1 MTSHVISND
10 VLNKATLCDKGF
22 KCLEDM
28 ECMCRAAD
36 SIEFF
41 ILFVEHEDNTFCK
54 YKMKFRDRFTCE
66 CPVRKE
72 IFRRCGI

>member
-1 MTSHVISND
+1 MAEFEISTD

-22 KCLEDM
+22 KCLESLD
-28 ECMCRAAD
+28 CMCRVVD

-41 ILFVEHEDNTFCK
+41 ILFVNDEDDSFCK
-54 YKMKFRDRFTCE
+54 YKMNFRDRFTCE

-72 IFRRCGI
+72 FFRRCGL